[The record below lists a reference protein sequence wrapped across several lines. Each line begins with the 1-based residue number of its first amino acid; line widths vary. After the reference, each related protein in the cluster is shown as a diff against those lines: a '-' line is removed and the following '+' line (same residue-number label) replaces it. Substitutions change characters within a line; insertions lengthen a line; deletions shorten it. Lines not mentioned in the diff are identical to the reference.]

1 MKKSLR
7 DRTAIVGV
15 GNTPFGAL
23 YRNLDPERSPY
34 DLGADAFVEA
44 LADAGLSKSDI
55 DGVLVCR
62 IPDYGRMCEVMGIRY
77 PRFVNVMQAG
87 GRMASVTVQ
96 YAASVDFGS
105 GTWRPVSGYVTST
118 SGGYDVRVVEARTAL
133 VDRTCVENPAGPGC

>member
-1 MKKSLR
+1 MKRSLQ

-44 LADAGLSKSDI
+44 LADSGLSKSDV

-62 IPDYGRMCEVMGIRY
+62 VPDYGRMCEVLGIRY
-77 PRFVNVMQAG
+77 PRFVNLMQATTSAMPAS
-87 GRMASVTVQ
+87 MASAAYCTVML
-96 YAASVDFGS
+96 AM
-105 GTWRPVSGYVTST
+105 RP
-118 SGGYDVRVVEARTAL
+118 
-133 VDRTCVENPAGPGC
+133 PACMRLTKRG